1 MPKTQSHPRKLKPDA
16 LRLRRRLVVHMTEHE
31 YERLRQ
37 AASCESVAAYVRGLI
52 RQSANGANGST
63 QGSSSETL
71 GNRA

>member
-1 MPKTQSHPRKLKPDA
+1 MPNKQPHRKKIKPDA

-37 AASCESVAAYVRGLI
+37 AASCESIAAYVRGLI
-52 RQSANGANGST
+52 RQGANGSQTRT
-63 QGSSSETL
+63 QGSLRETL